1 MDTNRG
7 DSWGRRSCLG
17 GAGSDAP
24 AWQGG
29 GATSPELQPP
39 VAGAPMGDS
48 RARTVSASRGV
59 VPHEWMP
66 IGGGGGEVSKQG
78 STRRGELRGGGAAM
92 EGG

>member
-7 DSWGRRSCLG
+7 DSRGRRSCSG
-17 GAGSDAP
+17 GAG
-24 AWQGG
+24 WQGG
-29 GATSPELQPP
+29 GATSLELQPP

-66 IGGGGGEVSKQG
+66 IGGGGEVSKQG

>member
-7 DSWGRRSCLG
+7 DSRGRRSCSG

-29 GATSPELQPP
+29 GATSLELQPP
-39 VAGAPMGDS
+39 VAGAPMGNS
-48 RARTVSASRGV
+48 RARTVSASRRGRPARV
-59 VPHEWMP
+59 DAHRRR
-66 IGGGGGEVSKQG
+66 
-78 STRRGELRGGGAAM
+78 RRGELRGGGAAM